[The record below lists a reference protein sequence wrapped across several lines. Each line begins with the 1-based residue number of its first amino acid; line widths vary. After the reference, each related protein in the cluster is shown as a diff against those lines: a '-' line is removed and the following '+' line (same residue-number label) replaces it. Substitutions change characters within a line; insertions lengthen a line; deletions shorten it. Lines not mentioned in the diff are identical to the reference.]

1 MFYFI
6 LDNMI
11 ADLFSVPNPPTR
23 RPELPQNGVN
33 TADVVFGGVPP
44 KRRPVNRPSVGPRPR
59 PSGQKRPLR
68 RPNGN
73 PFFNAPNPPIQQAFT
88 LPSDSLRSLFF
99 CFIANL
105 LTVKKYKEIEFF
117 PQTLISYIFA
127 TKRRIPL
134 IFKTMSSTQ

>member
-1 MFYFI
+1 
-6 LDNMI
+6 MI

-73 PFFNAPNPPIQQAFT
+73 PLFDAPNPPIQQAFT

-105 LTVKKYKEIEFF
+105 LTVKK
-117 PQTLISYIFA
+117 SV
-127 TKRRIPL
+127 TKKL
-134 IFKTMSSTQ
+134 SFSTNTNFLYLCNQKTYTFNI

>member
-1 MFYFI
+1 
-6 LDNMI
+6 MI
-11 ADLFSVPNPPTR
+11 ADLFSVPKPPTR

-73 PFFNAPNPPIQQAFT
+73 PLFNAPNPPIQQAFT
-88 LPSDSLRSLFF
+88 LPSDSLRSVV
-99 CFIANL
+99 L
-105 LTVKKYKEIEFF
+105 LLHCKFTYCEEIRYKEIEFF

-127 TKRRIPL
+127 TKTRIPL
-134 IFKTMSSTQ
+134 LFKTMSSTN

>member
-1 MFYFI
+1 
-6 LDNMI
+6 MI

-23 RPELPQNGVN
+23 RPDLPQNGVN

-44 KRRPVNRPSVGPRPR
+44 KRRPVNRPS
-59 PSGQKRPLR
+59 GQKRPLR

-73 PFFNAPNPPIQQAFT
+73 PLFNAPNPPIQQAFT

-127 TKRRIPL
+127 TKDVYL
-134 IFKTMSSTQ
+134 